1 MQAEVVGAQRVLR
14 QEKRVS
20 SAGREFGSIRP
31 PRLARLAYAV
41 AQQRGIAAV
50 SLQPVDRSPGD
61 RRRRTRADGCQIAV
75 NASLCTALLS
85 FTTTNATLPM
95 LKVGVPLV
103 SASHA
108 AADFPVNI
116 GHGSLAV
123 VLSDGST
130 VLDGS
135 ASVSGA
141 CVAGS
146 TWDGNACK
154 AGR

>member
-1 MQAEVVGAQRVLR
+1 MRRLGTGSLAMALTLALAITSSLTACGGKSSTDAVLATTTDTTGTTTTVAVGTPTGTV
-14 QEKRVS
+14 
-20 SAGREFGSIRP
+20 
-31 PRLARLAYAV
+31 
-41 AQQRGIAAV
+41 
-50 SLQPVDRSPGD
+50 
-61 RRRRTRADGCQIAV
+61 TRADGCQIAF
-75 NASLCTALLS
+75 NASSCTALLS

-108 AADFPVNI
+108 AADFPVTI
-116 GHGSLAV
+116 GHGSFAV

-154 AGR
+154 PNV